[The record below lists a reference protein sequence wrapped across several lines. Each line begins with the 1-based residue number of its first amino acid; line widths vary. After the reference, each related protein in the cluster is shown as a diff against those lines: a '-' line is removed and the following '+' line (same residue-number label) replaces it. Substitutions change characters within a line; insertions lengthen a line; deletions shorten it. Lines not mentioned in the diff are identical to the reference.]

1 MNKRWFVSII
11 AALLI
16 LALPVCASA
25 SGLGGLGELG
35 GGLSNLLD
43 VSPAEKD
50 VVPDPESLL
59 GKGAVLQR
67 DYLFSAGYTCTAY
80 TYPLPENADSFIASY
95 TQQGQTNG
103 LIVETTVVEGYDA
116 LKLTDS
122 TNKYALLVM
131 NFNSSTLLLVQNGM
145 TFGQAKPEGYYA
157 EVTRNG
163 RLMSTVGNENGVE
176 GKEKTSYHPRFEISS
191 SFVRSEITFFSIYI
205 PNYAKEGDDF
215 YVTRDN
221 LIDNLSFY
229 TKQEKF
235 LVYGDYE
242 DNALEGSTDYFHVHI
257 SSMTVTGNGLVIE
270 GEFDGSFHR
279 GETTYTDGF
288 FRALIPD

>member
-1 MNKRWFVSII
+1 MNKRWLVSII

-16 LALPVCASA
+16 LALPACASA

-43 VSPAEKD
+43 TSPAEKD

-59 GKGAVLQR
+59 GKGSVLQR

-80 TYPLPENADSFIASY
+80 TYPLPENAESFIASY
-95 TQQGQTNG
+95 TKQGQTNG
-103 LIVETTVVEGYDA
+103 LAVETTAVEGYDA

-131 NFNSSTLLLVQNGM
+131 NFNGSTLLLVQNGM

-163 RLMSTVGNENGVE
+163 RLMSTIGNGNGLE
-176 GKEKTSYHPRFEISS
+176 GKETTSFGPHFEIYS
-191 SFVRSEITFFSIYI
+191 SFVRSEITFFLIGI

-215 YVTRDN
+215 YVTRGN
-221 LIDNLSFY
+221 LIENLSFY
-229 TKQEKF
+229 TEQEGF
-235 LVYGDYE
+235 LVDGDYE
-242 DNALEGSTDYFHVHI
+242 KNALESSTDYFHVYI
-257 SSMTVTGNGLVIE
+257 SSMTVTGDGLVIE
-270 GEFDGSFHR
+270 GEFDGSFYR
-279 GETTYTDGF
+279 GKTTYTDGF